1 MFDGAGA
8 VDVVHAVANGAEGF
22 DTLADTS
29 SALRHALM
37 AEAPSASN
45 QRQEVVFV
53 DGQVANLAELL
64 QGLPGTEVVVL
75 DSNQDGLQQIADYLK
90 NRSGID
96 AIHLLSHGADGT
108 VELGNTWLNAENIGQ
123 HSAALN
129 AIGAALAADGDILLY
144 GCSTAEGTQGTALLN
159 ELARLTQADVAG
171 SVDPTGAADKG
182 GDWQLERQTGQIE
195 AASLNLVDYRS
206 LLATPADQNFDGQ
219 PQRYL
224 NNAGETING
233 ITYSLVQPT
242 VGSDAK
248 MAITQVPANVSIT
261 SPSDLA
267 IMFNYD
273 GVIIIPGAVD
283 ARMASADGSE
293 FRLVSMEIDTGTDIG
308 TSSQLTIK
316 GYRNGIEVASDTLD
330 TAFSDSTGSVTYTKN
345 GILNGFGGTLTFSS
359 AWQNIDEIRITGND
373 TIVVVDDLKFAPAVL
388 PNSAPVITP
397 SGGSAAFV
405 EGNNATST
413 PVAIDPGLT
422 LSDPDSLTLSS
433 AKVLISGN
441 FHAGEDSLGFNPS
454 AATGDISGSYNA
466 GTGTLTLT
474 SSGGATVAQWQAAL
488 RSVTYTNSSDAPN
501 VSSRTVSFSISDG
514 PNESSTVTRPVTITA
529 VDDTPVISAP
539 TSTMVVEDMAS
550 VLKQISISDA
560 DSNNGTV
567 TLSVGS
573 GSLAATS
580 GGGVTVGGTSSAL
593 TLTGNLADV
602 NAFIANNRVT
612 YTTAANA
619 TADVT
624 LTIAVDTGSVSTDT
638 KTMTLTVAPVNDAPV
653 VTVPGNITVVEDVP
667 GALTHISFSD
677 VDSGSG
683 SVTVTFSVPSGT
695 LSAVS
700 GSGVTVSDSGT
711 GTLTLSG
718 TLSDINAFIAA
729 SNVTFQTALDNTS
742 SVQLTVSINDNG
754 NTGGSALTDTK
765 TVTINVTAVND
776 APVNSVPAAQSTSRD
791 VALAFNTVQSNAISI
806 SDVDAGSSLMTVTLS
821 AVNGTLSLTATS
833 GVMLVLG
840 TGVNNSV
847 IRLQGSQADINAT
860 LQSLTFKPN
869 AGFVGTAQLSI
880 QTNDEGNTGSGGAKS
895 DTDTVLISVNNPN
908 PSVSNVVAYG
918 PNGNGPYKA
927 GDTITVAIEFNQNVY
942 VAGGPPTLLLE
953 TGTIDRIATYTGG
966 SGTNTLFFTYTVQAG
981 DRSADLDYQSSTALA
996 LNGATI
1002 ANSQADAAIV
1012 SLPTPG
1018 SAGSLGANANIVID
1032 TVAPTVNSATF
1043 PTSGTYVAGQVLD
1056 FRFNFTEALIVD
1068 TSGNTPY
1075 LEINIGGQIRHAE
1088 YFSGSSTSTLV
1099 FRYIV
1104 QSGDSDSDGI
1114 AMSDNVRFT
1123 GVSIRDAAGNPLDP
1137 RFTAGATPG
1146 IQVDALAPEVTD
1158 ITLDGPAGPGTQT
1171 FTVTFSENVSG
1182 VTANDFSLLTTG
1194 SASGTL
1200 NSITQISPNTYRI
1213 TVDTISGQGNLGL
1226 TLNAANSNIVDSHG
1240 NALAVSFSTPGYA
1253 VGTVLP
1259 AQPVLQV
1266 DSNVAWPSFD
1276 STWGGSLP
1284 GAFAASTGASA
1295 LEFGGE
1301 PPARTG
1307 GSHTFFAL
1315 GNSGGSVLGASGF
1328 PSFFTGG
1335 VASENQEL
1343 SHGFLGTG
1351 GVFGTSTFSGL
1362 FSLAMPESEKADPGL
1377 IVRNALDALETGA
1390 GQQVDWQVPPTLF
1403 GHSDPLASI
1412 QLSMTQADGQPLP
1425 AWLKFDAR
1433 TGKLTG
1439 TMPEGFRGELVLRLT
1454 ARDSQGHA
1462 VHTPI
1467 KLKAVDAAPVA
1478 RTGVAE
1484 QLQHAAQLR
1493 TGQMTAQRLHI

>member
-1 MFDGAGA
+1 MPVFRRAVDKEVSVKFLDLFKRQASPFTAARAPLAAALEPRMLFDGAIAATVAETAASAEHASTADAAKPSDDGSQHASDA
-8 VDVVHAVANGAEGF
+8 VPPAATGDH
-22 DTLADTS
+22 
-29 SALRHALM
+29 
-37 AEAPSASN
+37 
-45 QRQEVVFV
+45 RQEVVFIDGKV
-53 DGQVANLAELL
+53 DNKQQLIA
-64 QGLPGTEVVVL
+64 GLKPGTEVVVL

-90 NRSGID
+90 NRSDID

-219 PQRYL
+219 AQRYL

-233 ITYSLVQPT
+233 IIYSLVQPT

-308 TSSQLTIK
+308 TTSQLTIK

-373 TIVVVDDLKFAPAVL
+373 TIIVVDDLKFAAAVL

-405 EGNNATST
+405 EGNNVTST

-441 FHAGEDSLGFNPS
+441 FHAGEDSLGFNPN
-454 AATGDISGSYNA
+454 AATMGDISGSYNA

-529 VDDTPVISAP
+529 VDDAPVISAP
-539 TSTMVVEDMAS
+539 VSTQVVEDIAS
-550 VLKQISISDA
+550 LIGQIHISDP
-560 DSNNGTV
+560 DSVNV
-567 TLSVGS
+567 YMTLSVTS
-573 GSLAATS
+573 GTLAATS
-580 GGGVTVGGTSSAL
+580 GAGVIVGGTSS
-593 TLTGNLADV
+593 TMNLSGTIAAV

-624 LTIAVDTGSVSTDT
+624 LTVAVDTGSVGTDT
-638 KTMTLTVAPVNDAPV
+638 KTITLTVTPVNDAPV
-653 VTVPGNITVVEDVP
+653 VSVPGNITVVEDVP

-677 VDSGSG
+677 VDAGSG

-718 TLSDINAFIAA
+718 NLSDINAFIAA

-742 SVQLTVSINDNG
+742 NVQLTVSINDNG

-791 VALAFNTVQSNAISI
+791 VVLAFNTANGNALSI
-806 SDVDAGSSLMTVTLS
+806 SDVDADDSSMIVTLS

-833 GVMLVLG
+833 GVTLIIG
-840 TGVNNSV
+840 SGVNNSV
-847 IRLQGSQADINAT
+847 IRLQGSQANLNAT
-860 LQSLTFKPN
+860 LQNLTFKPSS
-869 AGFVGTAQLSI
+869 GYTGTAQLTI
-880 QTNDEGNTGSGGAKS
+880 QSNDLGNTGNGGAKS
-895 DTDTVLISVNNPN
+895 SIDTVSINITNPN

-1043 PTSGTYVAGQVLD
+1043 PTNGTYVAGQALD

-1158 ITLDGPAGPGTQT
+1158 ITLDGPAGPGTLA

-1213 TVDTISGQGNLGL
+1213 TVDSIAGQGNLGL
-1226 TLNAANSNIVDSHG
+1226 TLNAANSNIVDSYG

-1253 VGTVLP
+1253 VGTPTPTAPSTLP
-1259 AQPVLQV
+1259 TAPSGDPQLMAYPPVTPPTPATGLLLPDVPVVQTA
-1266 DSNVAWPSFD
+1266 DTTSPLLSAPLFELRTLGSGIPTLGNIFINNGALAPSFIAQVFASSD
-1276 STWGGSLP
+1276 SSS
-1284 GAFAASTGASA
+1284 GA
-1295 LEFGGE
+1295 
-1301 PPARTG
+1301 
-1307 GSHTFFAL
+1307 
-1315 GNSGGSVLGASGF
+1315 GN
-1328 PSFFTGG
+1328 
-1335 VASENQEL
+1335 
-1343 SHGFLGTG
+1343 GFLGFGSGDGAVFGSSTLAG
-1351 GVFGTSTFSGL
+1351 IFSSAAPESGSLQVFGSPSGSDAGLGLRGVFGAPTL
-1362 FSLAMPESEKADPGL
+1362 
-1377 IVRNALDALETGA
+1377 
-1390 GQQVDWQVPPTLF
+1390 GQQLHELQ
-1403 GHSDPLASI
+1403 HNDPQRLRELALALGQI
-1412 QLSMTQADGQPLP
+1412 TEPATQA
-1425 AWLKFDAR
+1425 
-1433 TGKLTG
+1433 
-1439 TMPEGFRGELVLRLT
+1439 
-1454 ARDSQGHA
+1454 
-1462 VHTPI
+1462 
-1467 KLKAVDAAPVA
+1467 
-1478 RTGVAE
+1478 
-1484 QLQHAAQLR
+1484 
-1493 TGQMTAQRLHI
+1493 

>member
-1 MFDGAGA
+1 MPVFRRAVDKEVSVKFLDLFKRQASPFTAARAPLAAALEPRMLFDGAIAATVAETAASAEHASTADAARPSDDGSQHASDA
-8 VDVVHAVANGAEGF
+8 VPPAATGDH
-22 DTLADTS
+22 
-29 SALRHALM
+29 
-37 AEAPSASN
+37 
-45 QRQEVVFV
+45 RQEVVFIDGKV
-53 DGQVANLAELL
+53 DNKQQLIA
-64 QGLPGTEVVVL
+64 GLKPGTEVVVL

-90 NRSGID
+90 NRSDID

-219 PQRYL
+219 PEGYL
-224 NNAGETING
+224 NPAGQTIDG
-233 ITYSLVQPT
+233 ITYLLVQPPPET
-242 VGSDAK
+242 GAIT
-248 MAITQVPANVSIT
+248 AITQAPGNFSIT
-261 SPSDLA
+261 GPSDLA
-267 IMFNYD
+267 VMFNYD
-273 GVIIIPGAVD
+273 GSTIVRGPVD
-283 ARMASADGSE
+283 ARMASADGSA
-293 FRLVSMEIDTGTDIG
+293 FRLVSMEIDTGTGLG
-308 TSSQLTIK
+308 TTSQLTIK
-316 GYRNGIEVASDTLD
+316 GYRDGIEIASDTLN
-330 TAFSDSTGSVTYTKN
+330 TAASDSAGSVTYAKN
-345 GILNGFGGTLTFSS
+345 GVPNGFGGTLTFSS

-373 TIVVVDDLKFAPAVL
+373 TLVVVDDLKFAAAVV
-388 PNSAPVITP
+388 SAPVITP

-405 EGNNATST
+405 EGNNVTST

-441 FHAGEDSLGFNPS
+441 FHAGEDSLGFNPN
-454 AATGDISGSYNA
+454 AATMGDISGSYNA
-466 GTGTLTLT
+466 GTGTLTLI

-529 VDDTPVISAP
+529 VDDAPVISAP
-539 TSTMVVEDMAS
+539 TSTMVVEDSATVIS
-550 VLKQISISDA
+550 QISFSDT
-560 DSNNGTV
+560 DSSQAYV
-567 TLSVGS
+567 ILSVGS
-573 GSLAATS
+573 GSLAAFS
-580 GGGVTVGGTSSAL
+580 GAGVTVGGTPSTL
-593 TLTGNLADV
+593 TLSGSISAI
-602 NAFIANNRVT
+602 NAFIASNNLT
-612 YTTAANA
+612 YAPAANA
-619 TADVT
+619 TANVT
-624 LTIAVDTGSVSTDT
+624 LTISVDTASVSTDT

-677 VDSGSG
+677 VDAGNG

-695 LSAVS
+695 LNAVS

-718 TLSDINAFIAA
+718 TLGDINAFIAA
-729 SNVTFQTALDNTS
+729 SNVTFQTAPDNTS
-742 SVQLTVSINDNG
+742 SVPLTVSINDNG
-754 NTGGSALTDTK
+754 NTGGSAQTDTK

-791 VALAFNTVQSNAISI
+791 VVLAFNTVQSNALSI

-833 GVMLVLG
+833 GVTLETG
-840 TGVNNSV
+840 NGVNNSL

-895 DTDTVLISVNNPN
+895 DADIILISVNNPN

-1043 PTSGTYVAGQVLD
+1043 PTNGTYVAGQALD

-1158 ITLDGPAGPGTQT
+1158 ITLDGPAGPDTLT

-1182 VTANDFSLLTTG
+1182 VTANDFSLQTTG

-1213 TVDTISGQGNLGL
+1213 TVDSIAGQGNLGL
-1226 TLNAANSNIVDSHG
+1226 TLNAANSNIVDSYG

-1253 VGTVLP
+1253 VGTPTPTAPSTLP
-1259 AQPVLQV
+1259 AAPSGDPQLMAYPPVTPPTPAPGVLLPDVPVVQTA
-1266 DSNVAWPSFD
+1266 DTISPLLSAPLFELRTLGSGIPTLGNIFINNGALAPSFIAQVFASSD
-1276 STWGGSLP
+1276 SSS
-1284 GAFAASTGASA
+1284 GA
-1295 LEFGGE
+1295 
-1301 PPARTG
+1301 
-1307 GSHTFFAL
+1307 
-1315 GNSGGSVLGASGF
+1315 GN
-1328 PSFFTGG
+1328 
-1335 VASENQEL
+1335 
-1343 SHGFLGTG
+1343 GFLGFGSGDGAVFGSSTLAG
-1351 GVFGTSTFSGL
+1351 IFSSAAPESGSLQVFGSPSGSDAGLGLRGVFGAPTL
-1362 FSLAMPESEKADPGL
+1362 
-1377 IVRNALDALETGA
+1377 
-1390 GQQVDWQVPPTLF
+1390 GQQLHELQ
-1403 GHSDPLASI
+1403 HNDPQRLRELALALGQI
-1412 QLSMTQADGQPLP
+1412 TEPATQA
-1425 AWLKFDAR
+1425 
-1433 TGKLTG
+1433 
-1439 TMPEGFRGELVLRLT
+1439 
-1454 ARDSQGHA
+1454 
-1462 VHTPI
+1462 
-1467 KLKAVDAAPVA
+1467 
-1478 RTGVAE
+1478 
-1484 QLQHAAQLR
+1484 
-1493 TGQMTAQRLHI
+1493 

>member
-1 MFDGAGA
+1 MPVFRRAVDKEVSVKFLDLFKRQASPFTAARAPLAAALEPRMLFDGAIAATVAETAASAEHASTADAAKPSDDGSQHASDA
-8 VDVVHAVANGAEGF
+8 VPPAA
-22 DTLADTS
+22 TS
-29 SALRHALM
+29 D
-37 AEAPSASN
+37 
-45 QRQEVVFV
+45 QRQEVVFIDGKV
-53 DGQVANLAELL
+53 DNKQQLIA
-64 QGLPGTEVVVL
+64 GLKPGTEVVVL
-75 DSNQDGLQQIADYLK
+75 DSSKDGLQQIADYLK
-90 NRSGID
+90 NRSDVD
-96 AIHLLSHGADGT
+96 AIHLLSHGSDGT
-108 VELGNTWLNAENIGQ
+108 VELGNTWLNAQNIGQ

-129 AIGAALAADGDILLY
+129 AIGAALAADGDILVY

-206 LLATPADQNFDGQ
+206 LLATPADQNFDIQ
-219 PQRYL
+219 VPRYL
-224 NNAGETING
+224 DSAGETIDG
-233 ITYSLVQPT
+233 ITYSMLQPT
-242 VGSDAK
+242 AANGGAI
-248 MAITQVPANVSIT
+248 AITEAPAFISIT
-261 SPSDLA
+261 GSSDRA
-267 IMFNYD
+267 IMFNFD
-273 GVIIIPGAVD
+273 GVITIPGPVD
-283 ARMASADGSE
+283 ARMASADGST
-293 FRLVSMEIDTGTDIG
+293 FRLVSMEIDTDTSLN
-308 TSSQLTIK
+308 TSSQLIIR
-316 GYRNGIEVASDTLD
+316 GYRDGVAVASDTLD
-330 TAFSDSTGSVTYTKN
+330 TAASDSAGSVTYTKN
-345 GILNGFGGTLTFSS
+345 GIANGFGGTLTFSS
-359 AWQNIDEIRITGND
+359 AWQNIDEIRITGTD
-373 TIVVVDDLKFAPAVL
+373 TVIVVDDLKFAAAVVSS
-388 PNSAPVITP
+388 PAPVLTT
-397 SGGSAAFV
+397 SGGSAGFV
-405 EGNNATST
+405 EGNNVAST

-441 FHAGEDSLGFNPS
+441 FHAGEDSLGFNPN
-454 AATGDISGSYNA
+454 AATMGDISGSYNA

-514 PNESSTVTRPVTITA
+514 PSTVTRPVTITA
-529 VDDTPVISAP
+529 VDDAPVISAP
-539 TSTMVVEDMAS
+539 VSTQVVEDIAS
-550 VLKQISISDA
+550 LIGQIHISDP
-560 DSNNGTV
+560 DSVNILT
-567 TLSVGS
+567 TLSVTS
-573 GSLAATS
+573 GYLDATS
-580 GGGVTVGGTSSAL
+580 GAGVIVTGTSSAL
-593 TLTGNLADV
+593 SLTGTIASV

-624 LTIAVDTGSVSTDT
+624 LTVAVDSGSAGTDT
-638 KTMTLTVAPVNDAPV
+638 KTITLTVTPVNDAPV

-677 VDSGSG
+677 VDAGSG

-742 SVQLTVSINDNG
+742 SVPLTVSINDNG

-791 VALAFNTVQSNAISI
+791 IILAFNTVQDNALSI
-806 SDVDAGSSLMTVTLS
+806 SDVDAGSSLVTVTLS

-833 GVMLVLG
+833 GVTLETG
-840 TGVNNSV
+840 NGVNNSL

-869 AGFVGTAQLSI
+869 AGFVGTAQLTI
-880 QTNDEGNTGSGGAKS
+880 QTNDLGNTGSGGAKS
-895 DTDTVLISVNNPN
+895 SIDTVSINITNPN

-927 GDTITVAIEFNQNVY
+927 GDTITVAVEFNQNVY
-942 VAGGPPTLLLE
+942 VAGGTPTLLLE
-953 TGTIDRIATYTGG
+953 TGTTDRIATYTSG
-966 SGTNTLFFTYTVQAG
+966 SGTNTLFFTYTVQGG
-981 DRSADLDYQSSTALA
+981 DSSADLDYQSSSALA

-1002 ANSQADAAIV
+1002 ANSQADTAVV

-1018 SAGSLGANANIVID
+1018 SAGSLGANASLVID
-1032 TVAPTVNSATF
+1032 GVAPTVNWGSVPAN
-1043 PTSGTYVAGQVLD
+1043 GTYVAGQALD

-1123 GVSIRDAAGNPLDP
+1123 GDSIRDAAGNPLDP

-1158 ITLDGPAGPGTQT
+1158 ITLDGPAGPGTLA

-1213 TVDTISGQGNLGL
+1213 TVDSIAGQGNLGL
-1226 TLNAANSNIVDSHG
+1226 TLNAANSNIVDSYG

-1253 VGTVLP
+1253 VGTPTPTAPSTLP
-1259 AQPVLQV
+1259 TAPSGDPQLMAYPPVTPPTPATGLLLPDVPVVQTA
-1266 DSNVAWPSFD
+1266 DTTSPLLSAPLFELRTLGSGIPTLGNIFINNGALAPSFIAQVFASSD
-1276 STWGGSLP
+1276 SRS
-1284 GAFAASTGASA
+1284 GA
-1295 LEFGGE
+1295 
-1301 PPARTG
+1301 
-1307 GSHTFFAL
+1307 
-1315 GNSGGSVLGASGF
+1315 GN
-1328 PSFFTGG
+1328 
-1335 VASENQEL
+1335 
-1343 SHGFLGTG
+1343 GFLGFGSGDGAVFGSSTLAG
-1351 GVFGTSTFSGL
+1351 IFSSAAPESGSLQVFGSPSGSDAGLGLRGVFGAPTL
-1362 FSLAMPESEKADPGL
+1362 
-1377 IVRNALDALETGA
+1377 
-1390 GQQVDWQVPPTLF
+1390 GQQLHELQ
-1403 GHSDPLASI
+1403 HNDPQRLRELALALGQI
-1412 QLSMTQADGQPLP
+1412 TEPATQA
-1425 AWLKFDAR
+1425 
-1433 TGKLTG
+1433 
-1439 TMPEGFRGELVLRLT
+1439 
-1454 ARDSQGHA
+1454 
-1462 VHTPI
+1462 
-1467 KLKAVDAAPVA
+1467 
-1478 RTGVAE
+1478 
-1484 QLQHAAQLR
+1484 
-1493 TGQMTAQRLHI
+1493 